1 MGMSDLVSLDEVSDR
16 YRCSKRTL
24 RRWLQLGLLP
34 PPIRLGSQRFW
45 RVADLAAV
53 EARKD

>member
-1 MGMSDLVSLDEVSDR
+1 MSDLASLDEVSGR

-24 RRWLQLGLLP
+24 RRWLALGLLP

-45 RVADLAAV
+45 RKADLDAF
-53 EARKD
+53 EARRN

>member
-45 RVADLAAV
+45 RVADLAAL
-53 EARKD
+53 ESGKA